1 VRPATTLLTSII
13 ACVACT
19 ALAGGLAG
27 GIARADD
34 AAVCLDAHTRGQR
47 LRKQSKLLEAR
58 AALLRC
64 AAGTCPGMVTTDCA
78 TWVTELA
85 REVPSVVV
93 ALRDDAGREV
103 ADARVRIDGR
113 LTGGRIDGRPIELDP
128 GAHQVVVE
136 SAAGTV
142 EQSVVLAT
150 GQQNRVVSLTLP
162 DDSARGALRTAAWIS
177 GGVGLAGL
185 ASFAA
190 FAISGQ
196 VSYDDLEA
204 CRPGCSQD
212 DEDSVATRFV
222 VADVSLGVGIAG
234 VAGAVVLWLVSRP
247 APHGRPAT
255 GGTVDLAPQLGPR
268 HAGAALRGSF

>member
-1 VRPATTLLTSII
+1 VRPATTLLASIL
-13 ACVACT
+13 ACAACS
-19 ALAGGLAG
+19 ALAGSD
-27 GIARADD
+27 ARADD

-47 LRKQSKLLEAR
+47 LRKQSKLLDAR

-64 AAGTCPGMVTTDCA
+64 AAGTCPGMVTTDCS

-93 ALRDDAGREV
+93 ALRDEAGREV

-113 LTGGRIDGRPIELDP
+113 LTRARIDGRPIELDP
-128 GAHQVVVE
+128 GVHRVVVD

-162 DDSARGALRTAAWIS
+162 DDSGRGALRTAAWIS

-196 VSYDDLEA
+196 VSYDELEA
-204 CRPGCSQD
+204 CRPGCPQG

-234 VAGAVVLWLVSRP
+234 VAGAIVLWLVSRP
-247 APHGRPAT
+247 PRGRPAS

-268 HAGAALRGSF
+268 QAGAALHGSF

>member
-1 VRPATTLLTSII
+1 MV
-13 ACVACT
+13 T
-19 ALAGGLAG
+19 A
-27 GIARADD
+27 D
-34 AAVCLDAHTRGQR
+34 
-47 LRKQSKLLEAR
+47 
-58 AALLRC
+58 C
-64 AAGTCPGMVTTDCA
+64 AA
-78 TWVTELA
+78 WVTELA

-93 ALRDDAGREV
+93 ALRDAGGREG

-113 LTGGRIDGRPIELDP
+113 LAREHIDGRPIELDP
-128 GAHQVVVE
+128 GVHRVVVE
-136 SAAGTV
+136 SSAGTV
-142 EQSVVLAT
+142 EQSVVLGT
-150 GQQNRVVSLTLP
+150 GQQNRVISLTLP
-162 DDSARGALRTAAWIS
+162 DDAGRGALRTAAWIS

-196 VSYDDLEA
+196 ASYDDLET

-247 APHGRPAT
+247 APRGSAT
-255 GGTVDLAPQLGPR
+255 GLAVDLVPQLGQR
-268 HAGAALRGSF
+268 HGGAALRGAF